1 LKKVTVMRAE
11 VVLVA
16 GFVLLGMGAWLGVD
30 RAATRMLKSR
40 EPSEEAEQLSREVQ
54 WKRDALS
61 MTEKEREATETQL
74 IQARLDYYKQSSAL
88 AALPEPT
95 PTPSPAL
102 TAKPSPT
109 SAAAKS
115 AAVKDAGAQSAAAEA
130 ARKREEALAQLKASG
145 AYVNGLIARL
155 ELLQQKINELKRE
168 VDERT
173 RAASAEYNYQ
183 RIRYRI
189 IKAALTLG
197 GTLLLLFVVYLIL
210 SSFFRAYTKSARESG
225 HEPNTRFVLTAA
237 IGLFI
242 VLVAYQTFELAGA
255 AFVGV
260 LVLLYFLKHMSWEKV
275 KADGDGAE

>member
-11 VVLVA
+11 VFLVA

-54 WKRDALS
+54 WNRDALS

-95 PTPSPAL
+95 LTPTPTPTPAA
-102 TAKPSPT
+102 T
-109 SAAAKS
+109 KS
-115 AAVKDAGAQSAAAEA
+115 AVVKDAGAQSAAAEA

-155 ELLQQKINELKRE
+155 ELLQQKINELRRE

-183 RIRYRI
+183 RIWYRI

-225 HEPNTRFVLTAA
+225 HEPNTRFVLMAA